1 MADDIITKPFSL
13 TTTDYRGLHI
23 YSLTRSMLGFPFVL
37 IWVNNIFLIPYLMS
51 EDQIDAGDWS
61 SFGLW
66 VAAFAA
72 FWLIIIPILSLLV
85 AQKQLKG
92 ISHITKTRIVRF
104 TESDISLKGDDF
116 EHVMNWQSLRKAVQT
131 RKAIY
136 LLTKNLS
143 GFVIPKSALEVQSD
157 VNAILALAKRQ
168 IAKAKSKK
176 ISAFETDIG
185 NAESLSGLQ
194 SPPFR
199 LTFGRFFI
207 LYISQIYA
215 LFLTPLNFL
224 IFIFIALAFVFW
236 NNRFEI
242 LAGQLMPYEW
252 LASLQPFIWVIPI
265 FLIALPFL
273 APLSWLLIRRQPAS
287 RGERRVSITPSDI
300 QMAGT
305 SYFMRMNWI
314 DILKIRPRLGMM
326 LFFAKPRGIIL
337 VPFSAFPDIAS
348 AQAFYDQARVYFNAA
363 KAAAKSTPH
372 AKTLDA
378 KT

>member
-13 TTTDYRGLHI
+13 TKTDYRGLHI
-23 YSLTRSMLGFPFVL
+23 YGLTRSMLSFPLVL
-37 IWVNNIFLIPYLMS
+37 LLVSNIFLIPYLMS

-116 EHVMNWQSLRKAVQT
+116 EHVMNWQSLKKVVET

-136 LLTKNLS
+136 LFTKSAS
-143 GFVIPKSALEVQSD
+143 GFIIPKNALEVQSD
-157 VNAILALAKRQ
+157 VKAILALAKRQ
-168 IAKAKSKK
+168 IAKVKRKK
-176 ISAFETDIG
+176 ISDLEIDIG
-185 NAESLSGLQ
+185 NAHSLTGLQ
-194 SPPFR
+194 SPPFH
-199 LTFGRFFI
+199 LTSVRFFI
-207 LYISQIYA
+207 LYMSQTYA
-215 LFLTPLNFL
+215 VFLTPLNLL
-224 IFIFIALAFVFW
+224 IFIVIALVFGFW
-236 NNRFEI
+236 SQRFEVFYGKI
-242 LAGQLMPYEW
+242 MPYQW
-252 LASLQPFIWVIPI
+252 LTSLQPFLWGIPVI
-265 FLIALPFL
+265 LIALPFF

-287 RGERRVSITPSDI
+287 RGERRVSVTPSDI
-300 QMAGT
+300 QMVGT

-314 DILKIRPRLGMM
+314 DIVKIRRRLGMM

-337 VPFSAFPDIAS
+337 IPFSAFPD
-348 AQAFYDQARVYFNAA
+348 
-363 KAAAKSTPH
+363 KAAAKAFYGQALSYFKAAKSTA
-372 AKTLDA
+372 AKSALDG
-378 KT
+378 